1 MAAVD
6 NFAPGGDFISLQAE
20 GAWEARPGP
29 SGLGVGLVWAWCGPG
44 GLCTGCLA
52 PSWRLGPSSL
62 LSWKSL
68 NSRCDFPR
76 GDASWAAGPRGLTSW
91 YGGCPSSEATPSL

>member
-29 SGLGVGLVWAWCGPG
+29 SGLGVGLVWAWGPVHRLFG
-44 GLCTGCLA
+44 PFLA
-52 PSWRLGPSSL
+52 VGSL
-62 LSWKSL
+62 ESAVLEVPEL
-68 NSRCDFPR
+68 
-76 GDASWAAGPRGLTSW
+76 
-91 YGGCPSSEATPSL
+91 